1 MFTSKTLL
9 SGELPD
15 VRVGIGRGSDTNHVE
30 SSVKTMQGHDVTIYD
45 DPEALANDLASGKID
60 AALRGDMSSSV
71 FLPILK
77 KALGVDSL
85 ERVVFLEPAHG
96 KLLALAPVGID
107 EGWTVDQKFDLAVE
121 SVKLAKRVGMGTK
134 IAVMSGGRSDDYGR
148 CEGVDKSI
156 DEAKALVKRLC
167 DAGYDAYDS
176 QILIEN
182 AAEDADIIIAPDG
195 IIGNLIFRTLHFLG
209 GARAL
214 GAPVVNIDKVYV
226 DTSRVKIDYSDSI
239 ALAMKLTEE

>member
-30 SSVKTMQGHDVTIYD
+30 SSVKTMQGYDVRIYD
-45 DPEALANDLASGKID
+45 DPEALAQDLATGKID
-60 AALRGDMSSSV
+60 AALRGDMPSSV
-71 FLPILK
+71 FLPVLK

-85 ERVVFLEPAHG
+85 ERIVFLEPAHG
-96 KLLALAPVGID
+96 KLIILAPVGID
-107 EGWTVDQKFDLAVE
+107 EGWTVDQKYDLAVHA
-121 SVKLAKRVGMGTK
+121 VRLAKHIGMGTK

-148 CEGVDKSI
+148 CKGVDKSI
-156 DEAKALVKRLC
+156 DDADELVEKLVS
-167 DAGYDAYDS
+167 AGYDAYNS

-182 AAEDADIIIAPDG
+182 AVEDADIVIAPNG
-195 IIGNLIFRTLHFLG
+195 IDGNLIFRTLHFLG
-209 GARAL
+209 GAKAL

-239 ALAMKLTEE
+239 ALAMKLTRE